1 MFWWFTDPNMVFKI
15 KSSKLFLKLKKDI
28 EPFKSKIKPIN
39 RLSGGVNNSIH
50 NKMSEYNLENFNE
63 IINSSF
69 EWADEEIDEEI
80 K

>member
-1 MFWWFTDPNMVFKI
+1 
-15 KSSKLFLKLKKDI
+15 
-28 EPFKSKIKPIN
+28 
-39 RLSGGVNNSIH
+39 
-50 NKMSEYNLENFNE
+50 MSEYNLENFNE